1 MELALV
7 LPVIVVLV
15 LAGIQVGLVAR
26 DRLLLAHVAREA
38 ARVAAVDPEP
48 SAVTAAAANATSLDQ
63 DRLTVLLGPNRQP
76 GDRLVVVVSYRASTS
91 VPLVGLLVGDRTLET
106 EVTTRVE

>member
-7 LPVIVVLV
+7 LPVIVLLV
-15 LAGIQVGLVAR
+15 LAGIQVGLVTR
-26 DRLLLAHVAREA
+26 DRLLLAHAAREA
-38 ARVAAVDPEP
+38 ARVAAVEP
-48 SAVTAAAANATSLDQ
+48 DQQAVAAAAAGATSLDRE
-63 DRLTVLLGPNRQP
+63 RLSVMLGTNRQP

-91 VPLVGLLVGDRTLET
+91 VPLVGLLVGDQTLET